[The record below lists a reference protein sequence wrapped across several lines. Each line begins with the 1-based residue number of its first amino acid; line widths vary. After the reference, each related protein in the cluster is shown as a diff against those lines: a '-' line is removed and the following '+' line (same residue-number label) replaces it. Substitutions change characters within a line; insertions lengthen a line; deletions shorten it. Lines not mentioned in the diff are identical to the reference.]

1 MLLYRNTAILRH
13 ASAVVLTDCESHAG
27 CPNQDRLKK
36 RTDSVTSD
44 PTHPGRKLLSPL
56 PSGRRYRAL
65 HTKTSPRKNSFLARC
80 SNSSERLT
88 QECCLLDTNSS
99 PRITQL
105 LLLRCDSV
113 FSLSYLCQYNP
124 EGCQQQE
131 PVTFEVVP
139 FPKSTRL
146 LILMNQLINNEL
158 YLLLV
163 NFGSICDAEIDGLNV
178 PATHSQV
185 EGTAFG
191 LVQIVDVQVSLVAML
206 HPCQ

>member
-1 MLLYRNTAILRH
+1 MPDVP
-13 ASAVVLTDCESHAG
+13 S
-27 CPNQDRLKK
+27 
-36 RTDSVTSD
+36 RTDSRRGRTVSPQIPLTQDANCSPPSPPAGATEPCTQKHPLVRTAAVT
-44 PTHPGRKLLSPL
+44 LLN
-56 PSGRRYRAL
+56 G
-65 HTKTSPRKNSFLARC
+65 SPRSAVYWRPIHPPGSPNSCCCDVILYFHCLIYVSIIQKDA
-80 SNSSERLT
+80 NSR
-88 QECCLLDTNSS
+88 N
-99 PRITQL
+99 QL
-105 LLLRCDSV
+105 R
-113 FSLSYLCQYNP
+113 
-124 EGCQQQE
+124 
-131 PVTFEVVP
+131 FEDVH
-139 FPKSTRL
+139 FHKSTRL